1 MSSNSKSSS
10 SKPRLLCLHG
20 ACSND
25 EITQFQTA
33 GLALD
38 QRFDCVYLHGP
49 HIVAKSA
56 IGLDQLSDGPFYA
69 WSDPTK
75 SLYEQEEMWERS
87 LDYIADYCRKSDDNH
102 NANNNHRGCT
112 FDGIFGFSQGAAI
125 ITNFCHPNIWKTK
138 YNMKD
143 CPWKFAILACGAGGH
158 RITGVSRDSI
168 TKIDMP
174 SFHIYGKNDR
184 QLNDSKI
191 ISDYWSNTQL
201 CTHTHSRGHEI
212 DIQMHTRE
220 KEMMKKLNSF
230 YDELKNNNKKK
241 GGSWLQK
248 LDMSMPEFYLCGK
261 TFGG

>member
-1 MSSNSKSSS
+1 MSSNNSKS

-20 ACSND
+20 ACSNN
-25 EITQFQTA
+25 EITMFQTA

-56 IGLDQLSDGPFYA
+56 VGLDQLSDGPFYA
-69 WSDPTK
+69 WADPTK
-75 SLYEQEEMWERS
+75 SLYEREEMWESS
-87 LDYIADYCRKSDDNH
+87 LDYIAEYCRKS
-102 NANNNHRGCT
+102 NNTT
-112 FDGIFGFSQGAAI
+112 FVGIFGFSQGAAI
-125 ITNFCHPNIWKTK
+125 ITNFCHPNIWKNK
-138 YNMKD
+138 YNMKA
-143 CPWKFAILACGAGGH
+143 CPWEFAILACGAGGH
-158 RITGVSRDSI
+158 CITGVSRDSTTTT
-168 TKIDMP
+168 TKIEIP

-191 ISDYWSNTQL
+191 ISEYWSHTQR
-201 CTHTHSRGHEI
+201 CAHTHSRGHEI
-212 DIQMHTRE
+212 DIQMHARE

-230 YDELKNNNKKK
+230 YDECTSMKNNNNNKKK
-241 GGSWLQK
+241 GSWLQK

>member
-1 MSSNSKSSS
+1 MLSNNFKSS

-56 IGLDQLSDGPFYA
+56 IIGLDQLSDGPFYA

-75 SLYEQEEMWERS
+75 SLYEQEEMWESS
-87 LDYIADYCRKSDDNH
+87 LDYIADYCRKSN
-102 NANNNHRGCT
+102 NANNCGRT
-112 FDGIFGFSQGAAI
+112 IFDGIFGFSQGAAI

-138 YNMKD
+138 YNMKE

-158 RITGVSRDSI
+158 RITLSRDSA
-168 TKIDMP
+168 TKIDIP

-191 ISDYWSNTQL
+191 ISEYWSQTQR
-201 CTHTHSRGHEI
+201 CTHMHGRGHEI

-230 YDELKNNNKKK
+230 YDECCIKNNKKK
-241 GGSWLQK
+241 GSWLQK
-248 LDMSMPEFYLCGK
+248 FDMPEFYLCGK
-261 TFGG
+261 TFGGTNE